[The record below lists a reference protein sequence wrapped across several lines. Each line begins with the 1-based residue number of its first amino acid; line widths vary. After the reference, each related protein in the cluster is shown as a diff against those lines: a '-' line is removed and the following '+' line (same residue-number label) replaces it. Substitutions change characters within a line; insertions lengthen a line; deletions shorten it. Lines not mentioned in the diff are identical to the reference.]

1 VAEEF
6 AEASIGTGRLV
17 LSPLRAADADEL
29 AGVLGDPALHEFIRG
44 RPAEPEELRRRVAAM
59 VAGPGRPGELWR
71 NWVVRRRADAAAVGT
86 VQATLTRQAGSWTA
100 EVAWIVGVPW
110 QGRGYATEA
119 ARALVGWLVEGGVG
133 EIVAH
138 VYPGHAASER
148 VAAAAGLAAT
158 GEEVDGERVW
168 RHPGRGPGPPAL
180 RTGG

>member
-1 VAEEF
+1 VAEEL

-17 LSPLRAADADEL
+17 LSPLRVADAEEL
-29 AGVLGDPALHEFIRG
+29 AGVLGDPALHAFTGG
-44 RPAEPEELRRRVAAM
+44 RPDTPEELRRRYAAM

-86 VQATLTRQAGSWTA
+86 VQATLTRHPGAWTA
-100 EVAWIVGVPW
+100 EVAWVVGVPW

-119 ARALVGWLVEGGVG
+119 ARALVGWLVEAGVG

-138 VYPGHAASER
+138 VHPGHAASER

-158 GEEVDGERVW
+158 DEEVEGERVW
-168 RHPGRGPGPPAL
+168 RHPGRGPGPPTL
-180 RTGG
+180 RS